1 MDSPI
6 SLKLETIIDSLFAFS
21 SPCILRIPLFSSAL
35 MTWFSFL
42 IRTAFILKERKSERE
57 RRREWKGQRREGRD
71 GSTSRSRFGG
81 EERERERERERKEG
95 CRVKRYLPD
104 VPRTTHHVTGGLK
117 LLDLIRSKSDLSS
130 SRDSLTVGD
139 EGGHGGTLSWSEVA
153 SEAG

>member
-1 MDSPI
+1 VKEEGNGKVSEGKDATVRRAGQG
-6 SLKLETIIDSLFAFS
+6 LE
-21 SPCILRIPLFSSAL
+21 
-35 MTWFSFL
+35 
-42 IRTAFILKERKSERE
+42 ER
-57 RRREWKGQRREGRD
+57 
-71 GSTSRSRFGG
+71 
-81 EERERERERERKEG
+81 RERERERERKEG